1 MKNAPLQDPLVSCL
15 CVTEDRAAFMPWLL
29 WNFDRQTWAGR
40 ELVIVDSSAR
50 PFVSKRSDIRVVH
63 CPIGTSVVEKRNRA
77 LAEAQGQI
85 ATWFDD
91 DDWQHPEKLI
101 LLVRALGDGA
111 AFAGPREAWFADL
124 GTLRSA
130 GYTAPRRQPIF
141 NGSGFCTDL
150 ARRERFPTEVKKAS
164 DTRWMRALQRRFP
177 GHSAGIGTPTFF
189 WLCHDRNLS
198 NPAHRRRFDRP
209 PRAIAERVGAAAWG
223 DTDAALGALRN
234 RLAGAPSEEINA
246 TPAASDARTPARA
259 ASRPPVTAVVKAT
272 VLDAAYLGTIL
283 PHMLGQARYKFAE
296 RIVSV
301 DPRTAFS
308 GKYRTRDAS
317 DRATLDRVLQDLKSR
332 GEIDRVIEV
341 PSDAGTVAATNKRY
355 FGRACVPTHATTGG
369 PVFATLWA
377 MDQAP
382 TDMVAQF
389 DADMLFYTD
398 GESWIARALDVMK
411 AVPEYRL
418 MMTHPGPPAG
428 PEGRSLAGA
437 NQRRAS
443 WDADMRCW
451 RFNTA
456 STRFFLTDRRTFL
469 MESGGYDEDFTHW
482 GEEDRDMFDRA
493 EAYGLRPV
501 WVEDRSFILHQWHR
515 HAMNADDPQA
525 RAAARAAYEANQALR
540 QSRAGRIRRGAAA
553 TAPLPA
559 EE

>member
-1 MKNAPLQDPLVSCL
+1 
-15 CVTEDRAAFMPWLL
+15 
-29 WNFDRQTWAGR
+29 
-40 ELVIVDSSAR
+40 
-50 PFVSKRSDIRVVH
+50 
-63 CPIGTSVVEKRNRA
+63 
-77 LAEAQGQI
+77 
-85 ATWFDD
+85 
-91 DDWQHPEKLI
+91 
-101 LLVRALGDGA
+101 
-111 AFAGPREAWFADL
+111 
-124 GTLRSA
+124 
-130 GYTAPRRQPIF
+130 
-141 NGSGFCTDL
+141 
-150 ARRERFPTEVKKAS
+150 
-164 DTRWMRALQRRFP
+164 
-177 GHSAGIGTPTFF
+177 
-189 WLCHDRNLS
+189 
-198 NPAHRRRFDRP
+198 
-209 PRAIAERVGAAAWG
+209 
-223 DTDAALGALRN
+223 
-234 RLAGAPSEEINA
+234 
-246 TPAASDARTPARA
+246 
-259 ASRPPVTAVVKAT
+259 
-272 VLDAAYLGTIL
+272 
-283 PHMLGQARYKFAE
+283 
-296 RIVSV
+296 
-301 DPRTAFS
+301 
-308 GKYRTRDAS
+308 
-317 DRATLDRVLQDLKSR
+317 
-332 GEIDRVIEV
+332 
-341 PSDAGTVAATNKRY
+341 
-355 FGRACVPTHATTGG
+355 
-369 PVFATLWA
+369 
-377 MDQAP
+377 
-382 TDMVAQF
+382 VAQF

-411 AVPEYRL
+411 AVPDYRL